1 MAEQPQAVLVVED
14 EAHLA
19 AGLVLNFELDGYRVE
34 VATDGHSAERAL
46 RERRFGVVILDVML
60 PDLDGFELCRRLREA
75 GDFTPVIMLT
85 ARAAPDDRVR
95 GLESGAD
102 DYLVKPFALQELLA
116 RVRSQLRRSDWA
128 RRREERSNSELLQF
142 GETVVDLA
150 ARIANVRG
158 ARIALTRLEADL
170 LRYLVQNSG
179 RAISRQELLEQVWQ
193 LGNYP
198 NTRTVDTFVVRLR
211 KLLEVQPSEPRHLLS
226 VRGVGYRFEIDPEP

>member
-1 MAEQPQAVLVVED
+1 MADQPQAVLVVED
-14 EAHLA
+14 EEHLA

-34 VATDGHSAERAL
+34 VATEAHSAERAL

-128 RRREERSNSELLQF
+128 RRREERSNSELLHF
-142 GETVVDLA
+142 GETVVDLG

-158 ARIALTRLEADL
+158 ARVALTRLETDL

-211 KLLEVQPSEPRHLLS
+211 KLLETQPSEPRHLLS
-226 VRGVGYRFEIDPEP
+226 VRGVGYRFEIDPER

>member
-34 VATDGHSAERAL
+34 VATEGHSAERAL